1 MLDKVLSIYVNIYHG
16 LFGPWKCD
24 IKGQNLNVLNVNQWQ
39 LQNAYTFKKSQM
51 NARQN

>member
-1 MLDKVLSIYVNIYHG
+1 MYKTYIMG

-39 LQNAYTFKKSQM
+39 LQNAYTYKKSQM